1 MGSYNQCDKSA
12 ISNES
17 IEYLKQ
23 FINDKTLVMGV
34 EIGVDLRSIFTS
46 LNINFINFWIG
57 SYKLFDDLILMINTN
72 NKDIFDKIQAY
83 KVHEEQLYLLANYWK
98 IRINESKVFNDSR
111 LKENSVL
118 FAGQTLKDQA
128 IEKDGVYL
136 NILNFKERLKELSQ
150 TYEKVYYAPHPS
162 AEYSAEIEKYIA
174 NSKFIEKLS
183 DIPTYYL
190 LASSKITKVIGISS
204 SVLYEAQFF
213 KKDIEYLHKPLFD
226 IDCNFGLHTF
236 TNVYNDYFN
245 PYFWSDILSPIVETD
260 KNVPNK
266 ILLSGTNLVR
276 DIRQLYHGYSHLD
289 PPTSKLESF
298 KRRYP
303 QFLIHL
309 LCLFV
314 PKKKNRINLRARH
327 MKK

>member
-1 MGSYNQCDKSA
+1 MTIAFIGLIEFYSGQVAEWSKALVLKTSVGQPTVGSNPTLPAIFTPKIMIKNIISTVDFLLHDESNTRTNHLWIINLFSGLIEKSTNIKILKLSDVGFDRNKFFKLSGITNIAKSYNQCDKSA

-34 EIGVDLRSIFTS
+34 EIGADLRSIFTS

-83 KVHEEQLYLLANYWK
+83 KVHEEQLYLFANYWK

-204 SVLYEAQFF
+204 SVLYEARFF
-213 KKDIEYLHKPLFD
+213 KK
-226 IDCNFGLHTF
+226 
-236 TNVYNDYFN
+236 
-245 PYFWSDILSPIVETD
+245 
-260 KNVPNK
+260 
-266 ILLSGTNLVR
+266 
-276 DIRQLYHGYSHLD
+276 
-289 PPTSKLESF
+289 
-298 KRRYP
+298 RY
-303 QFLIHL
+303 
-309 LCLFV
+309 
-314 PKKKNRINLRARH
+314 
-327 MKK
+327 